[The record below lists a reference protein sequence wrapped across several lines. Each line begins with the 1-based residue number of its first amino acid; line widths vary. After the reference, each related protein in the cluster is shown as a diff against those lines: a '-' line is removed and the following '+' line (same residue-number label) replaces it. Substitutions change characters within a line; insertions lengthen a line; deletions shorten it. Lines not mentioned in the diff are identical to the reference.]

1 LHFGY
6 LFIYFW
12 AYSDKCIFAKKK
24 AKVRNIGTTLKL
36 RQASRAQ
43 LIHLL
48 TALREKAKEQKQ
60 KKDSKL

>member
-1 LHFGY
+1 LSVFINQTVCILAIY
-6 LFIYFW
+6 LFIFGL
-12 AYSDKCIFAKKK
+12 IVIK

-48 TALREKAKEQKQ
+48 TALREKEKQ

>member
-1 LHFGY
+1 V
-6 LFIYFW
+6 I
-12 AYSDKCIFAKKK
+12 K

-48 TALREKAKEQKQ
+48 TALREKEKQ